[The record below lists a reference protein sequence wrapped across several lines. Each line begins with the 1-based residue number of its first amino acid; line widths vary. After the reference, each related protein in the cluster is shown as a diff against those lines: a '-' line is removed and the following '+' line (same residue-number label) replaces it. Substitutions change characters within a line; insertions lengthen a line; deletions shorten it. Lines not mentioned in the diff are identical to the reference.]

1 MALITALGVAVLT
14 AALSKLL
21 AEEIADWSAW
31 LIRRL
36 TKTAVSRLPE
46 NQRERYSEEWES
58 DLNER
63 PGRIMKLRSAAG
75 FLRAAFRI
83 YLIDE
88 RNQYVERWLQRIR
101 QADQSYARAAAAV
114 NALQSGGLCDFNE
127 SLRSG
132 VDFLQLRLKEAEEIQ
147 RSLESNVRDMPGP
160 VQFAAMKKLFARRI
174 REIDERFDRILR
186 QAEQIARDSDQM
198 VQTLRKRKR
207 TD

>member
-63 PGRIMKLRSAAG
+63 RACPRFMRAFAG
-75 FLRAAFRI
+75 
-83 YLIDE
+83 
-88 RNQYVERWLQRIR
+88 
-101 QADQSYARAAAAV
+101 
-114 NALQSGGLCDFNE
+114 
-127 SLRSG
+127 
-132 VDFLQLRLKEAEEIQ
+132 
-147 RSLESNVRDMPGP
+147 VR
-160 VQFAAMKKLFARRI
+160 K
-174 REIDERFDRILR
+174 
-186 QAEQIARDSDQM
+186 
-198 VQTLRKRKR
+198 T
-207 TD
+207 